1 MDAALIQSATDS
13 DPVAFMETARERM
26 KGQTMAHHALELVRQ
41 GRTSLAEALRIGV
54 GAGHES

>member
-1 MDAALIQSATDS
+1 MLKIVSTWTNS
-13 DPVAFMETARERM
+13 TVAFMETARERM
-26 KGQTMAHHALELVRQ
+26 KGQTMAHHSLELVRQ